1 MHEMKEEM
9 GETGKSRVQPA
20 FDGGDL
26 VFADDDFRVG
36 ETCNVDAHL
45 AKEVGR
51 EFVNG
56 CGVNDELTVDTHEA
70 LGVELALGFF
80 EGHRQL
86 VGLALQGAEA
96 HHPIADGEMA
106 HVADGNNQIFVGTMR
121 DEETLSVSD
130 GLTLHGCQQLRN
142 GIGGGQLIVD
152 S

>member
-45 AKEVGR
+45 TKEVSGK
-51 EFVNG
+51 FVNG
-56 CGVNDELTVDTHEA
+56 CCANDELTVDTHET

-96 HHPIADGEMA
+96 HHPIADGDVT
-106 HVADGNNQIFVGTMR
+106 HLADRHNEKLIGAMR
-121 DEETLSVSD
+121 NEEALTIADV
-130 GLTLHGCQQLRN
+130 LTLDGGKQLGN
-142 GIGGGQLIVD
+142 GIGGG
-152 S
+152 